1 MINVK
6 RTVKTDMMI
15 KSARL
20 VEGNI
25 IDEDG
30 EVIDLMD
37 TIQKIYGEDTEF
49 KLSLSRTTSEEIDIE
64 EEVDIDDLQ

>member
-1 MINVK
+1 MVNVK

-64 EEVDIDDLQ
+64 EEVDIEELQ